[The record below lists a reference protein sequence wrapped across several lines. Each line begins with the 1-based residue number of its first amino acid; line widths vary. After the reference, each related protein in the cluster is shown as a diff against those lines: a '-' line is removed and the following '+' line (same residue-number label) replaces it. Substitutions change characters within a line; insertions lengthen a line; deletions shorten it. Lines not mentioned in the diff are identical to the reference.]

1 MDQRPRRSLWRRR
14 QETSGESVVATR
26 RQHRPDNWLLILTA
40 ILLGFGLVVVY
51 SISPGLSASQGSS
64 QGYFITKQ
72 VIAVALASVAFVLAA
87 NLPIGWWKASYRWL
101 IWLTVVGSLVVMVM
115 PLNENYPAHRWIR
128 LGSFSFQIAELIKL
142 VVVVAAARWLADKWR
157 QGALRDGRKTVYP
170 LLGAMIGLGI
180 VVSWLQSDLGSAV
193 VMVAILAVMAFVIGL
208 PLRRIFM
215 IGGILILL
223 GGLAIAMSDYRRDR
237 LDTFL
242 HPGADCS
249 GSGYQACQALI
260 SIGSGGLMGLGLGY
274 SVQAYGYLPEAS
286 NDSIFAIIAE
296 KFGFIGSFLML
307 VVYAALV
314 DRLRRVALRTA
325 DQFSRLVVVG
335 VLAWVGTQMIINV
348 GAMIGLLPLKGITL
362 PLISQGGTSI
372 VFLAAALGIVF
383 QISRYTSYQ
392 EADPDSSHEKTLA
405 TSNYSDN
412 GRRNRRTPDAAK
424 FYRPRN

>member
-14 QETSGESVVATR
+14 PDTSGGSAVVTG

-40 ILLGFGLVVVY
+40 ILLGFGLIVVY

-72 VIAVALASVAFVLAA
+72 VIAVSLAGVAFFVAA
-87 NLPIGWWKASYRWL
+87 NLPVGWWRASYRWL
-101 IWLTVVGSLVVMVM
+101 IWLAAAGSLIVMLM
-115 PLNENYPAHRWIR
+115 PLSESYPAHRWMR

-142 VVVVAAARWLADKWR
+142 VVIIVAAKLLADRWR
-157 QGALRDGRKTVYP
+157 EGTLNDNRKTVYP
-170 LLGAMIGLGI
+170 LFGAMVGLGA
-180 VVSWLQSDLGSAV
+180 VVSWLQSDLGSAA
-193 VMVAILAVMAFVIGL
+193 VMVVILAIMAFVVGL
-208 PLRRIFM
+208 PLKRIFI
-215 IGGILILL
+215 IGGVIFLL
-223 GGLAIAMSDYRRDR
+223 GGLAIVSSDYRRDR
-237 LDTFL
+237 FDTFL
-242 HPGADCS
+242 HPGTDCS
-249 GSGYQACQALI
+249 DSGYQACQALI
-260 SIGSGGLMGLGLGY
+260 SVGSGGLMGLGLGY

-307 VVYAALV
+307 VVYVALI
-314 DRLRRVALRTA
+314 DRLRRIALQTA

-348 GAMIGLLPLKGITL
+348 GAMIGLVPLKGITL

-392 EADPDSSHEKTLA
+392 ETDPDSTNERTI
-405 TSNYSDN
+405 TTPNYSNN
-412 GRRNRRTPDAAK
+412 GRRNRRSPDAAK